1 MDDKRMRAIIAAY
14 GADPARWPEDARAD
28 SAPATDLVRE
38 QALDAWLDRLPALAP
53 SPGLAARIT
62 AAAARTRQRGRFG
75 PWLPAGAW
83 RWLVANAAGM
93 AAALAAGFIIAQA
106 AQPSDMLD
114 TAELVLR
121 LDSTAPLAEDWDL

>member
-1 MDDKRMRAIIAAY
+1 MDEKRMQAIVAAY
-14 GADPARWPEDARAD
+14 GGDPARWPAGTRGDN
-28 SAPATDLVRE
+28 APAVDLARE
-38 QALDAWLDRLPALAP
+38 QALDGWLDQLPAMAP

-62 AAAARTRQRGRFG
+62 ARAARTQQKRRFG
-75 PWLPAGAW
+75 LWLPAGAW
-83 RWLVANAAGM
+83 RWLAPNAAGM

-121 LDSTAPLAEDWDL
+121 LDSTAPLTEDWDL